1 MANRATQ
8 SLTAGMKILGGA
20 NLPTYTLEYLTP
32 TSKHAVGS
40 YETIVIPYIELGRSS
55 KCGVQFSDDTPTVSR
70 RHCAIERKGAETSII
85 NLSESNPTLING
97 RPVSSKYFLNNGD
110 EIQLSAEGP
119 KLRYNTTKS
128 GTAKIGFTNKMNL
141 VMQQAIK
148 PYKTAAITVLTLF
161 IVAVSA
167 GSYALVKL
175 NQENV
180 VLAEKIEDQ
189 AELTSQQA
197 DSLAK
202 LNEANKA
209 LGAMM
214 QLSDEKLKAEQQR
227 LMRTNQGL
235 VSQLSDLRKRN
246 EEVIAANKSGADLI
260 EPLKGYVLALF
271 LNKMTVEYEGSTE
284 TYDLGGDCMCT
295 GFITNDGNFVT
306 ARHCIDAPLTDNEV
320 ANFVDNSGGKVTM
333 HYTAMSYDQSIK
345 FDFTNRDM
353 KADYSKD
360 KKYQHTLQGVSGTLR
375 VPDYFSGADWA
386 FMPTKY
392 TSGLPF
398 DKTLSSSLKSGDR
411 LIVLGYSYG
420 MTYRTD
426 GNLEPY
432 YSTGNVALS
441 GLQNGTIQTSE
452 AGFDGGN
459 SGGPVF
465 VVRNGAIQC
474 VGIVTGKWRKPE
486 VSVTESGD
494 YTQTMVDAN
503 IQIVT
508 PLINY

>member
-32 TSKHAVGS
+32 TTKHTQGS
-40 YETIVIPYIELGRSS
+40 YETIVIPYIEIGRSS
-55 KCGVQFSDDTPTVSR
+55 KCGVQFGDDTPTVSR
-70 RHCAIERKGAETSII
+70 QHCAIERKGAETSII
-85 NLSESNPTLING
+85 NLSQSNPTLVNG
-97 RPVSSKYFLNNGD
+97 RPITSKYFLNNGD

-119 KLRYNTTKS
+119 KLRYNTTKA

-148 PYKTAAITVLTLF
+148 PYRTAAVTILCVFLLAVAGGTYAITNLNQQTGVLT
-161 IVAVSA
+161 
-167 GSYALVKL
+167 
-175 NQENV
+175 
-180 VLAEKIEDQ
+180 D
-189 AELTSQQA
+189 LTNRQA
-197 DSLAK
+197 DSLAALNK
-202 LNEANKA
+202 KNEALAGMMKA
-209 LGAMM
+209 
-214 QLSDEKLKAEQQR
+214 SEDKLIAEQAR
-227 LMRTNQGL
+227 LVNANKNL
-235 VSQLSDLRKRN
+235 VSQIGDLRRRN

-271 LNKMTVEYEGSTE
+271 LNKMTIEYNGETS

-295 GFITNDGNFVT
+295 GFLTEDGNFVT

-320 ANFVDNSGGKVTM
+320 ANFVDHSGGKVTM
-333 HYTAMSYDQSIK
+333 HYTAVSYDNSIK
-345 FDFTNRDM
+345 FDFTNREM

-360 KKYQHTLQGVSGTLR
+360 NKYESVVQGVTGTLR
-375 VPDYFSGADWA
+375 VPNYFSGADWA
-386 FMPTKY
+386 YMPTNF
-392 TSGLPF
+392 TGGLPF
-398 DKTLSSSLKSGDR
+398 DKPLSSSLKSGDR

-420 MTYRTD
+420 MRYRSD
-426 GNLEPY
+426 GNMEPY

-441 GLQNGTIQTSE
+441 GLHNQTIQTSE

-465 VVRNGAIQC
+465 VVRDGHIQC

-486 VSVTESGD
+486 VTVTQTGD
-494 YTQTMVDAN
+494 YTKTMVDAN

-508 PLINY
+508 PLINF

>member
-32 TSKHAVGS
+32 TSKHKQGA

-55 KCGVQFSDDTPTVSR
+55 KCGVQFGEDTPTVSR
-70 RHCAIERKGAETSII
+70 RHCAIERKGNDTSII
-85 NLSESNPTLING
+85 NLSQSNPTLVNG
-97 RPVSSKYFLNNGD
+97 KPITDKYFLNNGD
-110 EIQLSAEGP
+110 EIQLSSEGP
-119 KLRYNTTKS
+119 KLRYNTTKT

-148 PYKTAAITVLTLF
+148 PYKTAAITILCLFVLA
-161 IVAVSA
+161 VAG
-167 GSYALVKL
+167 GSYAIANLS
-175 NQENV
+175 QQTE
-180 VLAEKIEDQ
+180 VLTT
-189 AELTSQQA
+189 LTNQQA
-197 DSLAK
+197 DSLAA
-202 LNEANKA
+202 LNAKNQA
-209 LGAMM
+209 LSALMKE
-214 QLSDEKLKAEQQR
+214 SDEKLKAEQER
-227 LMRTNQGL
+227 LMNQNKGL
-235 VSQLSDLRKRN
+235 VTEISELRRRN
-246 EEVIAANKSGADLI
+246 AEVIQANRSGADLI

-271 LNKMTVEYEGSTE
+271 LNKMTVEYEGETQ
-284 TYDLGGDCMCT
+284 TYDMGGDCMCT

-306 ARHCIDAPLTDNEV
+306 ARHCIDAPLTNNEV
-320 ANFVDNSGGKVTM
+320 ANFVDHSGGKVTL
-333 HYTAMSYDQSIK
+333 HYTAVSYDKSIQ
-345 FDFTNRDM
+345 FNFTNREL

-360 KKYQHTLQGVSGTLR
+360 EKFQHVLQGVNGSIR

-386 FMPTKY
+386 YMPTKIEG
-392 TSGLPF
+392 GLPF
-398 DKTLSSSLKSGDR
+398 DKPLSSSLKSGDR

-420 MTYRTD
+420 MRYRKD
-426 GNLEPY
+426 GNMEPY
-432 YSTGNVALS
+432 YSTANVALS
-441 GLQNGTIQTSE
+441 GLQNKTIQTSE

-465 VVRNGAIQC
+465 VVREGKIQC
-474 VGIVTGKWRKPE
+474 IGIVTGKWRKPE
-486 VSVTESGD
+486 VTVTKDGN